1 MLILPCTPAMA
12 FPPSFR
18 VIGPIYH
25 ELKLQTFSSYKL
37 IVSDVASLWL
47 GTVFKVDVRG
57 NSWPCFRVRC
67 CFLIWG
73 AHRAD
78 WTPFLLSGSP
88 ECPDTPRKLKVQQE
102 DGNHTYWWQRET
114 MDAFGSLLMLRDPC
128 VIPNP
133 VFWGSGN
140 TSSSVLLWTVEFNSI
155 HTWFS
160 RNF

>member
-18 VIGPIYH
+18 VRGPIYH

-47 GTVFKVDVRG
+47 GTVSKVDVRE

-73 AHRAD
+73 AHRTD
-78 WTPFLLSGSP
+78 WTPFSSVWLSRMPRHPLEAEGTTEGWKPHLLVAKRNYGCLWVP
-88 ECPDTPRKLKVQQE
+88 A
-102 DGNHTYWWQRET
+102 
-114 MDAFGSLLMLRDPC
+114 DAAGPLCDNESSLLGKWEHFIQC
-128 VIPNP
+128 P
-133 VFWGSGN
+133 VVSSG
-140 TSSSVLLWTVEFNSI
+140 I
-155 HTWFS
+155 
-160 RNF
+160 